1 MTGRAT
7 GERATASLNAIP
19 VGGRSLSDGVV
30 VEASVVARLF
40 RIRLL
45 SIDARVVISPAHV
58 ERRPRSRAPHP
69 RSRAIGA
76 RLAAAERVIDEGAE
90 SLASSRAHG

>member
-1 MTGRAT
+1 MKGRAIS
-7 GERATASLNAIP
+7 ERATASLNAIP
-19 VGGRSLSDGVV
+19 VGDRPLSDGVV

-45 SIDARVVISPAHV
+45 SIDARVVVSPAHV
-58 ERRPRSRAPHP
+58 ERRPRSRAPAV
-69 RSRAIGA
+69 RLRAIGA

-90 SLASSRAHG
+90 SLAASRARG